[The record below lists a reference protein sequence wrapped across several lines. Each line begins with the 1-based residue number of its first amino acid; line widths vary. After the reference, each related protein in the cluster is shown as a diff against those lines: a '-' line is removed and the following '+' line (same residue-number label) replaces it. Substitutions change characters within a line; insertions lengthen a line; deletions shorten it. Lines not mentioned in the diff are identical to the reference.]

1 MTYVSIRK
9 IIFIFLALATSFAH
23 GNNYK
28 TNRIEVLVNEDIITK
43 YDIVQRLK
51 INSIL
56 NRVEITDINYN
67 QLLNIVIDDLVIE
80 KLKIKKIEEYNI
92 SFNKNEFITHEKRYL
107 LNLNFSKKELEELFY
122 INDINYNH
130 LNDLLGIDLKWQKLI
145 YGLYFR
151 VTSVTEQEIS
161 ELTSKNP
168 NIDEETAND
177 LILQKQ
183 LDLKSKKLI
192 KDLRDEAT
200 IEYK

>member
-1 MTYVSIRK
+1 MTHVSIIR
-9 IIFIFLALATSFAH
+9 IIFIFLFLTTSFAH
-23 GNNYK
+23 SNNDK
-28 TNRIEVLVNEDIITK
+28 TNRIEVLVNENIITK

-107 LNLNFSKKELEELFY
+107 LNLNYSKKELEELFY

-130 LNDLLGIDLKWQKLI
+130 LNDLLEIDLKWQKLI

-151 VTSVTEQEIS
+151 VTSVTKQEIS

>member
-1 MTYVSIRK
+1 MTHVSIIR
-9 IIFIFLALATSFAH
+9 IIFIFLFLTTSFAH
-23 GNNYK
+23 SYNDK
-28 TNRIEVLVNEDIITK
+28 TNRIEVLVNENIITK

-107 LNLNFSKKELEELFY
+107 LNLNYSKKELEELFY

-130 LNDLLGIDLKWQKLI
+130 LNELLEIDLKWQKLI

>member
-1 MTYVSIRK
+1 MTYVSIIRT
-9 IIFIFLALATSFAH
+9 IFIFLALTGSFAH
-23 GNNYK
+23 SNNDK
-28 TNRIEVLVNEDIITK
+28 TNRIEVLVNENVITK

-56 NRVEITDINYN
+56 NQVEITDINYN

-92 SFNKNEFITHEKRYL
+92 SFNENEFITHEKRYL
-107 LNLNFSKKELEELFY
+107 FNLNYSKKELEELFY

-130 LNDLLGIDLKWQKLI
+130 LNELLEIDLKWQKLI
-145 YGLYFR
+145 YGLYLR

-161 ELTSKNP
+161 ELISKNP
-168 NIDEETAND
+168 SIDQETAND

>member
-1 MTYVSIRK
+1 MTHVSIIRII
-9 IIFIFLALATSFAH
+9 IIFLSLTTSFAH
-23 GNNYK
+23 SYNDK
-28 TNRIEVLVNEDIITK
+28 TNRIEVLVNENIITK

-92 SFNKNEFITHEKRYL
+92 SFDKNEFITHEKRYL
-107 LNLNFSKKELEELFY
+107 LNLNYSKKELEELFY

-130 LNDLLGIDLKWQKLI
+130 LNDLLEIDLKWQKLI

-151 VTSVTEQEIS
+151 VTSVTKQEIS

>member
-1 MTYVSIRK
+1 MTHVSIIR
-9 IIFIFLALATSFAH
+9 IIFIFLFLTTSFAH
-23 GNNYK
+23 SNNDK
-28 TNRIEVLVNEDIITK
+28 TNRIEVLVNENIITK

-80 KLKIKKIEEYNI
+80 KLKIRKIEEYNI

-107 LNLNFSKKELEELFY
+107 LNLNYSKKELEELFY

-130 LNDLLGIDLKWQKLI
+130 LNDLLEIDLKWQKLI

>member
-1 MTYVSIRK
+1 MTYVSIIR
-9 IIFIFLALATSFAH
+9 IIFIFLSLTTSFAH
-23 GNNYK
+23 SNNDK
-28 TNRIEVLVNEDIITK
+28 TNRIEVLVNENIITK

-130 LNDLLGIDLKWQKLI
+130 LNELLEIDLKWQKLI
-145 YGLYFR
+145 YGLYLR

>member
-1 MTYVSIRK
+1 MTHVSIMR
-9 IIFIFLALATSFAH
+9 IILIFFFLTTSFAH
-23 GNNYK
+23 SNNDK
-28 TNRIEVLVNEDIITK
+28 TNRIEVLVNENMITK
-43 YDIVQRLK
+43 YDIIQRLK

-56 NRVEITDINYN
+56 NRIEINDINYN

-92 SFNKNEFITHEKRYL
+92 SFDKNEFIAHEKRYL
-107 LNLNFSKKELEELFY
+107 LNLNYSKKELEELFY

-130 LNDLLGIDLKWQKLI
+130 LNELLEIDLKWQKLI
-145 YGLYFR
+145 YGLYLR

>member
-1 MTYVSIRK
+1 MTHVSIIR
-9 IIFIFLALATSFAH
+9 IIFIFFFLTASFAH
-23 GNNYK
+23 SNNDK
-28 TNRIEVLVNEDIITK
+28 TNRIEVLVNENIITK

-107 LNLNFSKKELEELFY
+107 LNLNYSKKELEELFY

-130 LNDLLGIDLKWQKLI
+130 LNELLEIDLKWQKLI

>member
-1 MTYVSIRK
+1 MTHVSIIR
-9 IIFIFLALATSFAH
+9 IIFIFFFLTASFAH
-23 GNNYK
+23 SNNDK
-28 TNRIEVLVNEDIITK
+28 TNRIEVLVNENIITK

-80 KLKIKKIEEYNI
+80 KLKIRKIEEYNI

>member
-1 MTYVSIRK
+1 MTHVSIIR
-9 IIFIFLALATSFAH
+9 IIFIFLFLTTSFAH
-23 GNNYK
+23 SNNDK
-28 TNRIEVLVNEDIITK
+28 TNRIEVLVNENIITK

-130 LNDLLGIDLKWQKLI
+130 LNELLEIDLKWQKLI

-151 VTSVTEQEIS
+151 VTSVTKQEIS

-168 NIDEETAND
+168 SIDEETAND

>member
-1 MTYVSIRK
+1 MTHVSIIR
-9 IIFIFLALATSFAH
+9 IIFIFLSLTTSFAH
-23 GNNYK
+23 SYNDK
-28 TNRIEVLVNEDIITK
+28 TNRIEVLVNENIITK

-107 LNLNFSKKELEELFY
+107 LNLNYSKKELEELFY

-130 LNDLLGIDLKWQKLI
+130 LNELLEIDLKWQKLI

-151 VTSVTEQEIS
+151 VTSVTKQEIS

>member
-1 MTYVSIRK
+1 MTYVSIIR
-9 IIFIFLALATSFAH
+9 IIFIFLSLTTSFAH
-23 GNNYK
+23 SYNDK
-28 TNRIEVLVNEDIITK
+28 TNRIEVLVNENIITK

-107 LNLNFSKKELEELFY
+107 LNLNYSKKELEELFY

-130 LNDLLGIDLKWQKLI
+130 LNDLLEIDLKWQKLI

-151 VTSVTEQEIS
+151 VTSVTKQEIS

>member
-1 MTYVSIRK
+1 MTHVSIIR
-9 IIFIFLALATSFAH
+9 IIFIFFFLTASFAH
-23 GNNYK
+23 SNNDK
-28 TNRIEVLVNEDIITK
+28 TNRIEVLVNENIITK

-107 LNLNFSKKELEELFY
+107 LNLNYSKKELEELFY

-130 LNDLLGIDLKWQKLI
+130 LNELLEIDLKWQKLI

-151 VTSVTEQEIS
+151 VTSVTKQEIS

>member
-1 MTYVSIRK
+1 MTHVSIIR
-9 IIFIFLALATSFAH
+9 IIFIFLFLTTSFAH
-23 GNNYK
+23 SNNDK
-28 TNRIEVLVNEDIITK
+28 TNRIEVLVNENIITK

-161 ELTSKNP
+161 EFISKNP

>member
-1 MTYVSIRK
+1 MTYVSIIR
-9 IIFIFLALATSFAH
+9 IIFIFLFLTTSFAH
-23 GNNYK
+23 SDNDK
-28 TNRIEVLVNEDIITK
+28 TNRIEVLVNENIITK

-80 KLKIKKIEEYNI
+80 KLKIRKIEEYNI

-130 LNDLLGIDLKWQKLI
+130 LNELLEIDLKWQKLI

>member
-1 MTYVSIRK
+1 MTHVSIIR
-9 IIFIFLALATSFAH
+9 IIFIFFFLTTSFAH
-23 GNNYK
+23 SNNDK
-28 TNRIEVLVNEDIITK
+28 TNRIEVLVNENIITK

-130 LNDLLGIDLKWQKLI
+130 LNDLLEIDLKWQKLI

>member
-1 MTYVSIRK
+1 MTHVSIIRII
-9 IIFIFLALATSFAH
+9 IIFLSLTTSFAH
-23 GNNYK
+23 SYNDK
-28 TNRIEVLVNEDIITK
+28 TNRIEVLVNENIITK

-107 LNLNFSKKELEELFY
+107 LNLNYSKKELEELFY

-130 LNDLLGIDLKWQKLI
+130 LNELLEIDLKWQKLI
-145 YGLYFR
+145 YGLYLR

>member
-1 MTYVSIRK
+1 MTHVSIIRII
-9 IIFIFLALATSFAH
+9 IIFLSLTTSFAH
-23 GNNYK
+23 SYNDK
-28 TNRIEVLVNEDIITK
+28 TNRIEVLVNENIITK

-80 KLKIKKIEEYNI
+80 KLKIRKIEEYNI

-130 LNDLLGIDLKWQKLI
+130 LNDLLEIDLKWQKLI

>member
-1 MTYVSIRK
+1 MTHVSIIR
-9 IIFIFLALATSFAH
+9 IIIVFLSLTTSFAH
-23 GNNYK
+23 SYNDK
-28 TNRIEVLVNEDIITK
+28 TNRIEVLVNENVITK

-92 SFNKNEFITHEKRYL
+92 SFNENEFITHEKRYL
-107 LNLNFSKKELEELFY
+107 FNLNYSKKELEELFY
-122 INDINYNH
+122 INDINYNY
-130 LNDLLGIDLKWQKLI
+130 LNELLEIDLKWQKLI
-145 YGLYFR
+145 YGLYLR

-161 ELTSKNP
+161 ELISKNP
-168 NIDEETAND
+168 SIDQETAND

>member
-1 MTYVSIRK
+1 M
-9 IIFIFLALATSFAH
+9 
-23 GNNYK
+23 
-28 TNRIEVLVNEDIITK
+28 
-43 YDIVQRLK
+43 
-51 INSIL
+51 
-56 NRVEITDINYN
+56 
-67 QLLNIVIDDLVIE
+67 
-80 KLKIKKIEEYNI
+80 
-92 SFNKNEFITHEKRYL
+92 
-107 LNLNFSKKELEELFY
+107 LE
-122 INDINYNH
+122 
-130 LNDLLGIDLKWQKLI
+130 IDLRWQKLI

-151 VTSVTEQEIS
+151 VTSVTKQEIS